1 MLTRSSSRCAT
12 HRERACELRPDR
24 SGVKKEE
31 TAQPPQRP
39 EPTSDQLLAFREEFP
54 ILAKTTYLVS
64 NSLGPMPRTVPEKLA
79 EYARDWGELGV
90 MAWNRGWWEQPVEVG
105 NEIAPLINAGN
116 GEIVM
121 MPNVT
126 IAQTAVLSAID
137 FPKERD
143 TVVMT
148 ELDFPSVRYAYA
160 EMAQRLGARVVVVRS
175 DDGLTIDPDKLLAAI
190 DERTRL
196 IAVSHVLFRSAYIM
210 DADVICRRAHDVGA
224 LVSLDSFHAVGVVP
238 VDVKRSKTDFLT
250 GGVLKWL
257 CGGPGA
263 CFLYVSPSV
272 RDQLKPALTGWQA
285 HARPF
290 AFEEKMEYTAGPFRW
305 LNGTPVIPALYA
317 AAEGPKI
324 VRRAGIAA
332 IRAKSVRLTS
342 RLIELADARGYKVN
356 APRDPARRG
365 GTVAL
370 DVPHGYEVTQHLLS
384 RNILVDYRVGAGIRI
399 APHFFTSE
407 EELELAV
414 SEIETA
420 LESGSWQRFSEK
432 IAVVT

>member
-1 MLTRSSSRCAT
+1 MA
-12 HRERACELRPDR
+12 PD
-24 SGVKKEE
+24 
-31 TAQPPQRP
+31 P
-39 EPTSDQLLAFREEFP
+39 LLAFREEFP
-54 ILAKTTYLVS
+54 ILEKANYLVS

-79 EYARDWGELGV
+79 EFARDWGELGV
-90 MAWNRGWWEQPVEVG
+90 KAWNRGWWELPVEVG
-105 NEIAPLINAGN
+105 NEIAPLINAGD

-126 IAQTAVLSAID
+126 IAQTAVLSSID
-137 FPKERD
+137 FSRERD

-175 DDGLTIDPDKLLAAI
+175 DDGLSIDPDKLHAAI

-196 IAVSHVLFRSAYIM
+196 VAVSHVLFRSAYLM
-210 DADVICRRAHDVGA
+210 DADAICARAHQVGA

-238 VDVKRSKTDFLT
+238 VDVKRSKPDFLT

-285 HARPF
+285 HTRPF
-290 AFEEKMEYTAGPFRW
+290 AFEETMEYTSGAFRW

-317 AAEGPKI
+317 AAEGPRI
-324 VRRAGIAA
+324 LRRAGVHA
-332 IRAKSVRLTS
+332 IREKSLRLTS
-342 RLIELADARGYKVN
+342 RLIELADQRGFTVN

-365 GTVAL
+365 GTVAM

-384 RNILVDYRVGAGIRI
+384 RNILVDYRVGAGIRL
-399 APHFFTSE
+399 APHFFNRE
-407 EELELAV
+407 DELEEAV
-414 SEIETA
+414 CEMERT
-420 LESGSWQRFSEK
+420 LEGGSWQRFSEK
-432 IAVVT
+432 LAVVT

>member
-1 MLTRSSSRCAT
+1 MKPTQGQ
-12 HRERACELRPDR
+12 RPD
-24 SGVKKEE
+24 
-31 TAQPPQRP
+31 P
-39 EPTSDQLLAFREEFP
+39 LLAFREEFP
-54 ILAKTTYLVS
+54 ILERTTYLVS

-79 EYARDWGELGV
+79 EYARDWGDLGV
-90 MAWNRGWWEQPVEVG
+90 KAWNRGWWELPVEVG
-105 NEIAPLINAGN
+105 NEIAPLINADD

-121 MPNVT
+121 MPNAT
-126 IAQTAVLSAID
+126 IAQTAVLSSID
-137 FPKERD
+137 FSKERD

-148 ELDFPSVRYAYA
+148 ELDFPSIRYAYS

-175 DDGLTIDPDKLLAAI
+175 DDGLTIDLDRLLAAI

-196 IAVSHVLFRSAYIM
+196 VAVSHVLFRSAYLM
-210 DADVICRRAHDVGA
+210 DADAICARAHEVGA
-224 LVSLDSFHAVGVVP
+224 LVSLDSFHAVGIVP
-238 VDVKRSKTDFLT
+238 VDVKRSKPDFLT

-263 CFLYVSPSV
+263 CFLYVSPAV

-290 AFEEKMEYTAGPFRW
+290 AFEDSMEYTTGAFRW
-305 LNGTPVIPALYA
+305 LNGTPAIPALYA

-324 VRRAGIAA
+324 LRRAGVAA
-332 IRAKSVRLTS
+332 IREKSVRLTS
-342 RLIELADARGYKVN
+342 RLIELADARGYTVN

-365 GTVAL
+365 GTVAI

-384 RNILVDYRVGAGIRI
+384 QNILVDYRVGAGIRI
-399 APHFFTSE
+399 APHFFTRE
-407 EELELAV
+407 DELDEAV
-414 SEIETA
+414 SEIDKA
-420 LESGSWQRFSEK
+420 LKSGSWQRFSEK

>member
-1 MLTRSSSRCAT
+1 VSARKQDS
-12 HRERACELRPDR
+12 PVK
-24 SGVKKEE
+24 SG
-31 TAQPPQRP
+31 AGRQHDP
-39 EPTSDQLLAFREEFP
+39 LLAFREEFP
-54 ILAKTTYLVS
+54 ILEKTTYLVS
-64 NSLGPMPRTVPEKLA
+64 NSLGPMPRTVPAKLA
-79 EYARDWGELGV
+79 EYARDWGDLGV
-90 MAWNRGWWEQPVEVG
+90 KAWNRGWWELPVDVG
-105 NEIAPLINAGN
+105 NEIAPLINADN

-126 IAQTAVLSAID
+126 IAQTAVLSSID
-137 FPKERD
+137 FTKERD

-148 ELDFPSVRYAYA
+148 ELDFPSVRYAFA
-160 EMAQRLGARVVVVRS
+160 EMAEKLGARVVVVRS
-175 DDGLTIDPDKLLAAI
+175 DDGLTIDRDRLLAAI

-196 IAVSHVLFRSAYIM
+196 VAVSHVLFRSSFFM
-210 DADVICRRAHDVGA
+210 DVDAICARAHEVGA

-272 RDQLKPALTGWQA
+272 RDKLKPALTGWQA

-290 AFEEKMEYTAGPFRW
+290 AFEETMEFTSGAFRW

-324 VRRAGIAA
+324 IRRAGVGA
-332 IRAKSVRLTS
+332 IREKSVRLTS
-342 RLIELADARGYKVN
+342 HLIDLADARGYTVN

-365 GTVAL
+365 GTVAI

-399 APHFFTSE
+399 APHFFTRE
-407 EELELAV
+407 DELDEAI
-414 SEIETA
+414 SEIDKA

>member
-1 MLTRSSSRCAT
+1 MKS
-12 HRERACELRPDR
+12 
-24 SGVKKEE
+24 
-31 TAQPPQRP
+31 AQGRQGDP
-39 EPTSDQLLAFREEFP
+39 LLAFREEFP
-54 ILAKTTYLVS
+54 ILEKTTYLVS

-90 MAWNRGWWEQPVEVG
+90 KAWNRGWWEIPVEVG
-105 NEIAPLINAGN
+105 NEIAPLINAGV

-126 IAQTAVLSAID
+126 IAQTAVLSSID
-137 FPKERD
+137 FTKERD

-148 ELDFPSVRYAYA
+148 ELDFPSVRYAYS

-175 DDGLTIDPDKLLAAI
+175 DDGLTIDRDKLLAAI

-196 IAVSHVLFRSAYIM
+196 VAVSHVLFRSAYLM
-210 DADVICRRAHDVGA
+210 DADAICSRAHEVGA
-224 LVSLDSFHAVGVVP
+224 LVSLDSFHAVGIVP
-238 VDVKRSKTDFLT
+238 VDVKRSTADFLT
-250 GGVLKWL
+250 GGALKWL

-263 CFLYVSPSV
+263 CFLYVSPTV

-285 HARPF
+285 HSRPF
-290 AFEEKMEYTAGPFRW
+290 AFEDSMEYTTGAFRW

-324 VRRAGIAA
+324 LLRAGVAA
-332 IRAKSVRLTS
+332 IREKSVRLTS
-342 RLIELADARGYKVN
+342 RLIELADERGYTVN

-365 GTVAL
+365 GTVAI

-399 APHFFTSE
+399 APHFFTRE
-407 EELELAV
+407 DELDEAV
-414 SEIETA
+414 SEIDKA
-420 LESGSWQRFSEK
+420 LESGNWQRFSEK

>member
-1 MLTRSSSRCAT
+1 VA
-12 HRERACELRPDR
+12 PD
-24 SGVKKEE
+24 
-31 TAQPPQRP
+31 P
-39 EPTSDQLLAFREEFP
+39 LLAFREEFP
-54 ILAKTTYLVS
+54 ILEKANYLVS

-79 EYARDWGELGV
+79 EFARDWGELGV
-90 MAWNRGWWEQPVEVG
+90 KAWNRGWWELPVEVG
-105 NEIAPLINAGN
+105 NEIAPLINAGD

-126 IAQTAVLSAID
+126 IAQTAVLSSID
-137 FPKERD
+137 FSRERD

-175 DDGLTIDPDKLLAAI
+175 DDGLSIDPDKLHAAI

-196 IAVSHVLFRSAYIM
+196 VAVSHVLFRSAYLM
-210 DADVICRRAHDVGA
+210 DADAICARAHQVGA

-238 VDVKRSKTDFLT
+238 VDVKRSKPDFLT

-285 HARPF
+285 HTRPF
-290 AFEEKMEYTAGPFRW
+290 AFEETMEYTSGAFRW

-317 AAEGPKI
+317 AAEGPRI
-324 VRRAGIAA
+324 LRRAGVHA
-332 IRAKSVRLTS
+332 IREKSLRLTS
-342 RLIELADARGYKVN
+342 RLIELADQRGFTVN

-365 GTVAL
+365 GTVAM

-384 RNILVDYRVGAGIRI
+384 RNILVDYRVGAGIRL
-399 APHFFTSE
+399 APHFFNRE
-407 EELELAV
+407 DELEEAV
-414 SEIETA
+414 CEMERT
-420 LESGSWQRFSEK
+420 LEGGSWQRFSEK
-432 IAVVT
+432 LAVVT

>member
-1 MLTRSSSRCAT
+1 MSA
-12 HRERACELRPDR
+12 REPDSPVKSR
-24 SGVKKEE
+24 SGG
-31 TAQPPQRP
+31 QQDP
-39 EPTSDQLLAFREEFP
+39 LLAFREEFP

-79 EYARDWGELGV
+79 EYARDWGDLGV
-90 MAWNRGWWEQPVEVG
+90 KAWNRGWWELPVDVG
-105 NEIAPLINAGN
+105 NEIAPLINADN
-116 GEIVM
+116 GEIAM

-126 IAQTAVLSAID
+126 IAQTAVLSSID
-137 FPKERD
+137 FTKERD

-148 ELDFPSVRYAYA
+148 ELDFPSVRYAFA
-160 EMAQRLGARVVVVRS
+160 EMAEKLGARVVVVRS
-175 DDGLTIDPDKLLAAI
+175 DDGLTIDRDKLLAAI

-196 IAVSHVLFRSAYIM
+196 VAVSHVLFRSSFFM
-210 DADVICRRAHDVGA
+210 DVDAICARAHEVGA

-272 RDQLKPALTGWQA
+272 RDKLKPALTGWQA

-290 AFEEKMEYTAGPFRW
+290 AFEETMEFTSGAFRW
-305 LNGTPVIPALYA
+305 LNGTPVIPALYI

-324 VRRAGIAA
+324 LRRAGVGA
-332 IRAKSVRLTS
+332 IREKSVRLTS
-342 RLIELADARGYKVN
+342 HLIDLADARGYTVN

-365 GTVAL
+365 GTVAI

-399 APHFFTSE
+399 APHFFTRE
-407 EELELAV
+407 DELDEAI
-414 SEIETA
+414 SEIDKA